1 MDIDK
6 ELAERSLVK
15 MTFLRYIETIWME
28 RLRDNPEFGWD
39 YKFSDEE
46 IAQFKKSYKQYIKW
60 ELNEYVSDE
69 DIREKHYSEKRIILI
84 NSKTRG
90 EKTFDRWGEMSY

>member
-46 IAQFKKSYKQYIKW
+46 IAQFKKHISNISNGNSMNMFLTKIFVKSIIARN
-60 ELNEYVSDE
+60 ELY
-69 DIREKHYSEKRIILI
+69 
-84 NSKTRG
+84 
-90 EKTFDRWGEMSY
+90 